1 MMSNPK
7 TTPVLIGGVAV
18 NPYESL
24 EQLLADVID
33 SSGKVVPG
41 MAIAINPEK
50 VLKAQSDPQTHDI
63 LAQATIPFA
72 DGIGVVKA
80 LQKKTGKKCIRIA
93 GCELWLDIL
102 QHSITHQSKVVLIG
116 AKPKVIAQCNGI
128 LTDKKVNVVAYQ
140 DGYFNDEVVIF
151 DLIQQ
156 TTPDIVIV
164 ALGSPKQEKLIAK
177 LRETHSDSLYMGVGG
192 SFDVLAGNVK
202 RAPEIWQ
209 KMNLEW
215 FYRLMSEPTRIKR
228 QFQLLNFLKQYLTN
242 KL

>member
-1 MMSNPK
+1 MSNPK
-7 TTPVLIGGVAV
+7 ISPVSIGGVAV

-24 EQLLADVID
+24 EQLLSDVID
-33 SSGKVVPG
+33 ASGKVVPG

-80 LQKKTGKKCIRIA
+80 LQKKTGKKCVRIA

-116 AKPKVIAQCNGI
+116 AKPEVIAQCNGI
-128 LTDKKVNVVAYQ
+128 LTGRKVNVVAYQ
-140 DGYFNDEVVIF
+140 DGYFNDEAVIF

-202 RAPEIWQ
+202 RAPEMWQ

-215 FYRLMSEPTRIKR
+215 FYRLMSEPSRIKR
-228 QFQLLNFLKQYLTN
+228 QFKLLNFLKQYLTN

>member
-1 MMSNPK
+1 M
-7 TTPVLIGGVAV
+7 TPVLIGGVAV

-24 EQLLADVID
+24 EQLLSEVID
-33 SSGKVVPG
+33 ASGKVVPG

-80 LQKKTGKKCIRIA
+80 LQKKTGKKCVRIA

-102 QHSITHQSKVVLIG
+102 HHSIIHQSKVVLIG
-116 AKPKVIAQCNGI
+116 AKPEVITQCNDI
-128 LTDKKVNVVAYQ
+128 LTNKKINVVAYQ
-140 DGYFNDEVVIF
+140 DGYFKNEIDIL
-151 DLIQQ
+151 DLILQ

-164 ALGSPKQEKLIAK
+164 ALGSPKQEKLISK
-177 LRETHSDSLYMGVGG
+177 LREIHTDAFYMGVGG
-192 SFDVLAGNVK
+192 SFDVLAGNIK
-202 RAPEIWQ
+202 RAPEMWQ
-209 KMNLEW
+209 KMNFEW
-215 FYRLMSEPTRIKR
+215 LYRLLSEPSRIKR
-228 QFQLLNFLKQYLTN
+228 QFKLLNFLKQYLTN